1 MNPLHGTPHANSPGG
16 TSSSHKK
23 PRLLVFGLLIFL
35 VALGVRLL
43 TWQDNR
49 LEVGR
54 VQTYVTADYKHSAQ
68 QLARGDFKAFVSDL
82 NHLEHPPGYPILLAI
97 VFKLFGES
105 DKAIQLVQI
114 CIDSCAAVLLFLI
127 ALELLPAGAAIIAGL
142 LAGLSRQFS
151 YYAVLLLP
159 DSLAGVPIL
168 LAVYL
173 LARARKQP
181 RWYYFLGAGALVG
194 VSCWLRANAL
204 FLAPFLAVLAGI
216 TVPRGKRLPVAAA
229 IIGGTVLVIAPITI
243 KNALVFHRFIP
254 LSLGAGQTLLEGIA
268 EYDEEGRFGIPKT
281 DLGIMRQEAELYGK
295 PEYAQWLFGS
305 DGIER
310 DRMRIARGLRV
321 VGAHPVWFLGVMAH
335 RATSSI
341 RLDPVPVLAR
351 ESPLCHSFGGPS
363 PGKLVWK
370 LPSVISE
377 NTNRSARATFT
388 LVDDGMVRLIGD
400 ETTYGTQF
408 ESGEIQIEKYRDYVF
423 HLPLK
428 LEEGRV
434 LLKVT
439 DAGKISTLATT
450 GLDVHEGVGPR
461 DQPVKQVSLPFVS
474 ATNDRVCFVF
484 ANNAPEALHPVAL
497 VGAIELFELGDSS
510 YHWLRYFRIPLR
522 TPQRIFTTAWMLP
535 LTLVGILLLARTRRW
550 QTLALLLIVP
560 AYYLTVQSALH
571 TERRYVYV
579 IQFFF
584 LLLASYSIW
593 WLGKKLASVTR
604 LLRRSRPEIV

>member
-1 MNPLHGTPHANSPGG
+1 MNPLHGTPSANSPGG
-16 TSSSHKK
+16 TPPSPKK
-23 PRLLVFGLLIFL
+23 LSLLVFGLLIFL
-35 VALGVRLL
+35 VALGIRLL

-54 VQTYVTADYKHSAQ
+54 VQTDVTADYRHSAQ
-68 QLARGDFKAFVSDL
+68 QLARGDLSDFVGDL

-97 VFKLFGES
+97 VFRLFGES

-127 ALELLPAGAAIIAGL
+127 VLELLPAGAAIIAGL

-159 DSLAGVPIL
+159 DSLAVVPIL

-173 LARARKQP
+173 LLRARKQP

-204 FLAPFLAVLAGI
+204 FLAPFLAVLAVI
-216 TVPRGKRLPVAAA
+216 TVPRGKRLAMAAA

-268 EYDEEGRFGIPKT
+268 EYDGEGRFGIPKT
-281 DLGIMRQEAELYGK
+281 DLGIMRQEAEWYGK

-310 DRMRIARGLRV
+310 DRVRIARGLRV
-321 VGAHPVWFLGVMAH
+321 AGAHPLWFLGVMAR

-351 ESPLCHSFGGPS
+351 ESPLSHPFDSAT
-363 PGKLVWK
+363 PGRRVWQRAGAN
-370 LPSVISE
+370 LISE
-377 NTNRSARATFT
+377 TTIRSAGASFT
-388 LVDDGMVRLIGD
+388 IIDDQWLRVIGD
-400 ETTYGTQF
+400 DTKYDTQF
-408 ESGEIQIEKYRDYVF
+408 DSGEISLEKYRDYVF
-423 HLPLK
+423 RLPLK
-428 LEEGRV
+428 LAEGRV
-434 LLKVT
+434 LIKVNDT
-439 DAGKISTLATT
+439 SHTTTLASM
-450 GLDVHEGVGPR
+450 GLDVHEGVVAQ
-461 DQPVKQVSLPFVS
+461 DQPLKQVTLPFVS
-474 ATNDRVCFVF
+474 ATEERVRLVF
-484 ANNAPEALHPVAL
+484 ANNASSPVRPVAFL
-497 VGAIELFELGDSS
+497 GGIELFELGESS
-510 YHWLRYFRIPLR
+510 YHWLRYIRMPLR
-522 TPQRIFTTAWMLP
+522 FLQRIFTTAWMLP
-535 LTLVGILLLARTRRW
+535 LTLIGIVLLVRARSL
-550 QTLALLLIVP
+550 QTLAFLLIVP
-560 AYYLTVQSALH
+560 AYYLSVQSALH

-584 LLLASYSIW
+584 LVLASLSIW
-593 WLGKKLASVTR
+593 WVGKKIVTGTSNF
-604 LLRRSRPEIV
+604 LRRS